1 MSMSEGHLPRSPMT
15 LVRAAVLLLAFCAVS
30 VRALVRSGINEPIT
44 SQVYFDVAFGD
55 EPQGRIVLG
64 LFGTECPKTVENFR
78 QLATGEPGFGFQGST
93 FHRVMKNFMIQ
104 GGDFTRGDG
113 TGGKSI
119 YGPRFNDESFEIQH
133 FKGCL
138 AMANAGVNTNG
149 SQFYIT
155 TVETPHLNS
164 KHVVFGRV
172 LSGMDLVMKISE
184 TPVDGK
190 SKPNVDV
197 RIVASGELP
206 VDAALAAPAAPVSRL
221 LVLILLP
228 VLGFV
233 LFKMVGKNNADHQTK
248 LPQ

>member
-1 MSMSEGHLPRSPMT
+1 
-15 LVRAAVLLLAFCAVS
+15 
-30 VRALVRSGINEPIT
+30 
-44 SQVYFDVAFGD
+44 
-55 EPQGRIVLG
+55 
-64 LFGTECPKTVENFR
+64 
-78 QLATGEPGFGFQGST
+78 
-93 FHRVMKNFMIQ
+93 
-104 GGDFTRGDG
+104 
-113 TGGKSI
+113 
-119 YGPRFNDESFEIQH
+119 
-133 FKGCL
+133 
-138 AMANAGVNTNG
+138 MANAGVNTNG
-149 SQFYIT
+149 SQLYIT